1 MANPSKRKGDKFE
14 RALVNEAE
22 ATGIP
27 AQRAY
32 MSNGRALGESKNV
45 DLVLGLQGEWRI
57 QAKRRKKIAQYLI
70 PPDGADLTAVR
81 EDYGEP
87 LVVLPFDRFLDL
99 IKPTSGTPTP

>member
-14 RALVNEAE
+14 RALVREAE

-32 MSNGRALGESKNV
+32 MSNGRALGEAEGV
-45 DLVLGLQGEWRI
+45 DLVLGLQGEWRV

-70 PPDGADLTAVR
+70 PPEGADLTAVR

-87 LVVLPFDRFLDL
+87 LVVLPYETFLQL
-99 IKPTSGTPTP
+99 IHSDSR

>member
-1 MANPSKRKGDKFE
+1 MANPSKRKGDAFE

-45 DLVLGLQGEWRI
+45 DLVLGLQGEWRV
-57 QAKRRKKIAQYLI
+57 QAKRRKKIANYLQ
-70 PPDGADLTAVR
+70 PPEGADVVAVR
-81 EDYGEP
+81 EDYGNA
-87 LVVLPFDRFLDL
+87 LVVLPFDAFLEL